1 MAKIKS
7 LAELRA
13 LKEKFQSNID
23 LREKSENPEALI
35 QTKDAMADSG
45 DGKIRMHV
53 LCCGGT
59 GCKSSASDEIV
70 ANFNTILKEKGL
82 QDEVMVIKTG
92 CFGFC
97 EKGPIVKMIPDN
109 TFYTQVKPEDV
120 RNIVE
125 EHIMQGCKVKDL
137 LYVDPETN
145 QHVEDSKH
153 MGFYKKQ
160 LRIAL
165 RNCGFIN
172 PEDIHEFISRDG
184 YLGLGKVL
192 TEMTPQEVISE
203 VTASGLRG
211 RGGAGFPTGVK
222 WGLCAKNEADQKY
235 VVCNADEGD
244 PGAFMDRSIMEG
256 DPHSII
262 EAMAICGYAIG
273 ATKGLVYIRAEYPL
287 AIERLQIALGQAR
300 EYGLLGTDIM
310 GSGFDFDI
318 ELRYGAGAFVCG
330 EETALIHSMEGQ
342 RGEPTFKPPF
352 PAVSGYLNKP
362 TNVNNVETFAN
373 IPIIITKGAD
383 WFAGIGSEKS
393 KGTKVFALAGQ
404 INNVGL
410 IEVPMGTTLR
420 DIVFEIGG
428 GIKNNRQFKAVQT
441 GGPSGG
447 CLTSKHL
454 DTPIDYESLMAA
466 GSMMGSGGMVV
477 MDETSCMVAIAKF
490 YLEFTCEE
498 SCGKCTPCRVGNK
511 RMLEILDKITKGN
524 GTMQDLQE
532 LRNLADVIKDTALC
546 GLGQTSPNPILS
558 TLDNFWDEYVEHVV
572 DKKCRAGACKSLMSY
587 EIDAAKCIGCGACKR
602 VCPQDAISGEKKM
615 AHHIDNLKC
624 IKCGACY
631 EKCKF
636 GAISIK

>member
-1 MAKIKS
+1 MAKIK
-7 LAELRA
+7 
-13 LKEKFQSNID
+13 
-23 LREKSENPEALI
+23 
-35 QTKDAMADSG
+35 
-45 DGKIRMHV
+45 MHV
-53 LCCGGT
+53 LVCGGT
-59 GCKSSASDEIV
+59 GCHASASAEIIK
-70 ANFNTILKEKGL
+70 NFEDILAAKGL
-82 QDEVMVIKTG
+82 QDEVQVVKTG

-97 EKGPIVKMIPDN
+97 EKGPIVKIMPDN

-120 RNIVE
+120 EKIVN
-125 EHIMQGCKVKDL
+125 EHIIKGRKVTDL
-137 LYVDPETN
+137 LYMDPEN
-145 QHVEDSKH
+145 KEHVSDSKH
-153 MGFYKKQ
+153 MGFYRKQ

-172 PEDIHEFISRDG
+172 PENIDECISRGG
-184 YLGLGKVL
+184 YEGLGKCL
-192 TEMTPQEVISE
+192 GEMTPQQVIDE
-203 VTASGLRG
+203 ITKSGLRG

-222 WGLCAKNEADQKY
+222 WGLCAKNKCDEMY
-235 VVCNADEGD
+235 VICNADEGD

-256 DPHSII
+256 DPHSVI

-273 ATKGLVYIRAEYPL
+273 ATHGLVYIRAEYPL
-287 AIERLQIALGQAR
+287 AIHRLQVAIAQAR
-300 EYGLLGTDIM
+300 EYGLLGKDIL

-330 EETALIHSMEGQ
+330 EETALIHSMEGK

-352 PAVSGYLNKP
+352 PAVAGYKMKP
-362 TNVNNVETFAN
+362 SNVNNVETFAN

-383 WFAGIGSEKS
+383 WFASIGSEKS

-420 DIVFEIGG
+420 DIIYEIGG
-428 GIKNNRQFKAVQT
+428 GIKGGRKFKAVQT

-447 CLTSKHL
+447 CLTEKHL
-454 DTPIDYESLMAA
+454 DTAIDYESLAAA

-511 RMLEILDKITKGN
+511 RMLEILTKITEGN
-524 GTMQDLQE
+524 GTMDDLQE
-532 LRNLADVIKDTALC
+532 LRNLAAVIKDTALC
-546 GLGQTSPNPILS
+546 GLGQTSPNPVLS

-572 DKKCRAGACKSLMSY
+572 EKKCRAGVCKKLMSY
-587 EIDAAKCIGCGACKR
+587 EIDKEACIGCGKCAKN
-602 VCPQDAISGEKKM
+602 CPTEAISKTDYIAPGHKLPSM
-615 AHHIDNLKC
+615 VIDSTKC
-624 IKCGACY
+624 IKCGACISG
-631 EKCKF
+631 CKF
-636 GAISIK
+636 NAISVK